1 VLLAQVEWSDGWR
14 DVCVCV
20 YIDIYI
26 HIHSLSLSFSLSL
39 SHIHTQCDV
48 EASRTTQLSDFKLE
62 SCRLQDGERFLIDG
76 CC

>member
-1 VLLAQVEWSDGWR
+1 
-14 DVCVCV
+14 VCVCV

-26 HIHSLSLSFSLSL
+26 YIYILSLSLT
-39 SHIHTQCDV
+39 HTHTHTRIHTQCDV